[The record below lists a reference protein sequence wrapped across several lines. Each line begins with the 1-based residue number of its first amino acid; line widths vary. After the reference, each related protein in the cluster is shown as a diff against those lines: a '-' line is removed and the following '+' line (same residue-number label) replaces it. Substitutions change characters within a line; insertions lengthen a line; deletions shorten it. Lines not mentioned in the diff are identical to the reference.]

1 VREAATERPGAL
13 NRTIAYA
20 AAVAPRRW
28 RQAGVSGRKPSAQTV
43 HPTKGF
49 LLSSFRTPSHRKPSQ
64 FTRKL
69 TGSVVAVAA
78 FASGATATALAGSA
92 APSVASH
99 AAAVPASPV
108 GGASQPAY
116 ASPASTASPASLAS
130 PPSVSRHSLVL
141 TAYSRA
147 DYARSVARRML
158 PRFHW
163 SVRKQFRYL
172 NWLWNR
178 ESGWNKYARNPYSGA
193 YGIPQALP
201 GSKMAS
207 AGPNWRWN
215 AWTQIRWGL
224 RYIRARYGTPRRA
237 WLHSQATGWYTR

>member
-1 VREAATERPGAL
+1 M
-13 NRTIAYA
+13 
-20 AAVAPRRW
+20 
-28 RQAGVSGRKPSAQTV
+28 
-43 HPTKGF
+43 
-49 LLSSFRTPSHRKPSQ
+49 SSFRTAQNRKPSQ

-69 TGSVVAVAA
+69 AGSAVAVAA
-78 FASGATATALAGSA
+78 FASGATATAVAESAGSPA
-92 APSVASH
+92 APH
-99 AAAVPASPV
+99 AADTTAGAAVQQAGASPV
-108 GGASQPAY
+108 GQI
-116 ASPASTASPASLAS
+116 SPAGSTSPVNSAGPASSASAVNSAGPVSLVS
-130 PPSVSRHSLVL
+130 PPSVSRDGLVL

-147 DYARSVARRML
+147 DYARGVARRMMSS
-158 PRFHW
+158 FHW

-207 AGPNWRWN
+207 AGPNWRWRVS
-215 AWTQIRWGL
+215 TQIRWGL

-237 WLHSQATGWYTR
+237 WNHSQATGWYIR